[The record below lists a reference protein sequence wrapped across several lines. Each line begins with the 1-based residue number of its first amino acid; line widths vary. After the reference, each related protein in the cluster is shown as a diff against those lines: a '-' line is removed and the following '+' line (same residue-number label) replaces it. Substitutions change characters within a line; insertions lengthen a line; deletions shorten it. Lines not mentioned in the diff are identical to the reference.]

1 MIKAEDTDIRDAFEK
16 DFSERYNVH
25 YGLSPTKVEYKDDT
39 FYVTVSDKNGDTE
52 VMESD
57 ALFVAT

>member
-1 MIKAEDTDIRDAFEK
+1 MIKAEDKDVREAFQK

-25 YGLSPTKVEYKDDT
+25 FGTSPTKVEYKNNT
-39 FYVTVSDKNGDTE
+39 FFVTVIDADRNTE

-57 ALFVAT
+57 ALFIAT